1 MEPEHRKII
10 IGSTINEDGVIYNIL
25 DFQEMVDKS
34 KYDNIGM
41 FFCFAIK
48 TLIDDFGKEMEEK
61 TGLNQEQFE
70 AMFMESLGQL
80 LAQNT
85 RDKKD

>member
-1 MEPEHRKII
+1 MESELRKII
-10 IGSTINEDGVIYNIL
+10 IGSTIDEEGVIHNIF
-25 DFQEMVDKS
+25 DFQEMINKS
-34 KYDNIGM
+34 KYNNIGM

-48 TLIDDFGKEMEEK
+48 TLVDDFGKEMEEK

-70 AMFMESLGQL
+70 AMFMESLGKL
-80 LAQNT
+80 LGQNT